1 MFHTLRK
8 DPSLTGLAG
17 GGSFL
22 WQVFRREISEKRE
35 DAGQPLLRFPACIM
49 KKFIPNNLWRLVLC
63 LFSMV
68 TVYAREMKNTC

>member
-49 KKFIPNNLWRLVLC
+49 KKFILALV
-63 LFSMV
+63 
-68 TVYAREMKNTC
+68 VYVVRKQRICAISGWF